1 MTYRFALMGLS
12 AFALAACGGGD
23 TSSTSSDSDTAA
35 STTSANAFSRDKLK
49 IVGSSTVYPF
59 ATTVAE
65 NFGNSSRFS
74 APIVE
79 STGSGGGLKLFCAG
93 VGEEH
98 PDITNASRRIK
109 QSEVDLCAS
118 NGVNDIVEMKIGFD
132 GIVLANSRTAEPV
145 ELTLSDVYLALAK
158 DVPTEDGTGFR
169 PNPYTNWSEI
179 NPALPDLE
187 IEVLGPPPT
196 SGTRDAFVEL
206 AMEGGCKMFP
216 MVAALKDSDKDAYK
230 ARCHAL
236 REDGFFK
243 EAGEQDNLI
252 IQKLNSNPDA
262 FGIFGY
268 SFLDQNRDTIQA
280 ASINGQAPTFD
291 AIAAGDYPVARSL
304 YVYIKGEHA
313 DMAPGLAEFANE
325 FVSDRAAGEEGYL
338 SDKGLI
344 PLPAADRATVAAD
357 VAAMRP
363 MKM

>member
-1 MTYRFALMGLS
+1 MKLRTALLALS
-12 AFALAACGGGD
+12 ATALAACG
-23 TSSTSSDSDTAA
+23 SSETATVETEGVTVDPA
-35 STTSANAFSRDKLK
+35 VNANAFSRDRLR

-59 ATTVAE
+59 STTVAE
-65 NFGNSSRFS
+65 NFGNSTRFN

-118 NGVNDIVEMKIGFD
+118 NGVDDIVEMKIGYD
-132 GIVLANSRTAEPV
+132 GIVLANSRESDPV
-145 ELTLSDVYLALAK
+145 ELTLADVYLALAK

-169 PNPYTNWSEI
+169 PNPYTKWSEV
-179 NPALPDLE
+179 NAALPDLE
-187 IEVLGPPPT
+187 IDVLGPPPT

-206 AMEGGCKMFP
+206 AMEGGCKQFP
-216 MVAALKDSDKDAYK
+216 MVAALKDSDGDAFK

-236 REDGFFK
+236 REDGLFK

-252 IQKLNSNPDA
+252 IQKLRANPNA

-280 ASINGQAPTFD
+280 ASINGVKPSFD
-291 AIAAGDYPVARSL
+291 KIADGDYPVARSL
-304 YVYIKGEHA
+304 YVYLKGEHA
-313 DMAPGLAEFANE
+313 DMAPGLKEFASE
-325 FVSDRAAGEEGYL
+325 FISDRAAGDEGYL
-338 SDKGLI
+338 ADKGLI
-344 PLPAADRATVAAD
+344 PLPAGERTTVASD
-357 VAAMRP
+357 VTAMRR

>member
-1 MTYRFALMGLS
+1 MIYRSVLLALG
-12 AFALAACGGGD
+12 AFSLAACGGD
-23 TSSTSSDSDTAA
+23 KPSTSSTETQ
-35 STTSANAFSRDKLK
+35 SANSAAVSGAFSRDKLT

-59 ATTVAE
+59 STTVAE

-93 VGEEH
+93 VGEDT

-109 QSEVDLCAS
+109 SSEVELCAE
-118 NGVNDIVEMKIGFD
+118 NGVNDIVEMKIGYD
-132 GIVLANSRTAEPV
+132 GIVLANSRESVHVDFTLAE
-145 ELTLSDVYLALAK
+145 VYLALAK
-158 DVPTEDGTGFR
+158 DVPTEDGTAFR
-169 PNPYTNWSEI
+169 PNPYTNWSQI
-179 NPALPDLE
+179 NPALPDRE

-216 MVAALKDSDKDAYK
+216 MVAELKNTDKDAYK
-230 ARCHAL
+230 ARCHAM
-236 REDGFFK
+236 REDGLFK

-252 IQKLNSNPDA
+252 IQKLNSNPNA

-268 SFLDQNRDTIQA
+268 SFLDQNRDSIQA
-280 ASINGQAPTFD
+280 AKINGVEPSFD
-291 AIAAGDYPVARSL
+291 DISSGEYPVARSL
-304 YVYIKGEHA
+304 YVYLKGEHA
-313 DMAPGLAEFANE
+313 DKAPGLKEFATE

-344 PLPAADRATVAAD
+344 PLSPADRAAIAAD
-357 VAAMRP
+357 IANMTP

>member
-1 MTYRFALMGLS
+1 MYRSTLLALS
-12 AFALAACGGGD
+12 ALTLAACGSGD
-23 TSSTSSDSDTAA
+23 NTPASSDTKAAAPAA
-35 STTSANAFSRDKLK
+35 SDAFSRDKLK

-59 ATTVAE
+59 STTVAE

-93 VGEEH
+93 VGEDT

-109 QSEVDLCAS
+109 SSEVELCAE
-118 NGVNDIVEMKIGFD
+118 NGINQIVEMKIGYD
-132 GIVLANSRTAEPV
+132 GIVLANSRATDAV
-145 ELTLSDVYLALAK
+145 EFTLSDVFLALAK

-169 PNPYTNWSEI
+169 PNPYTKWSEI
-179 NPALPDLE
+179 NPALPDRE

-216 MVAALKDSDKDAYK
+216 MIAELKNTDKDAYK
-230 ARCHAL
+230 ARCHAM
-236 REDGFFK
+236 REDGLFK

-252 IQKLNSNPDA
+252 IQKLNSNPNA

-268 SFLDQNRDTIQA
+268 SFLDQNRDSIQA
-280 ASINGQAPTFD
+280 AKINGVAPSFD
-291 AIAAGDYPVARSL
+291 DIASGDYPVARSL
-304 YVYIKGEHA
+304 FVYLKGEHA
-313 DMAPGLAEFANE
+313 GKAPGLKEFAME
-325 FVSDRAAGEEGYL
+325 FVSERAAGEEGYL

-344 PLPAADRATVAAD
+344 PLPSADRAKIAAD
-357 VAAMRP
+357 VANMTP